1 MPPSKTEAGLAL
13 KQIQIYGLLPTL
25 QFQKVKCC
33 ANVCMIIKFLN
44 NIISKL
50 LTLNNRI

>member
-1 MPPSKTEAGLAL
+1 MPTSKTEAGLAL

-33 ANVCMIIKFLN
+33 ANVCIKKIFL

-50 LTLNNRI
+50 LTFNIRI